1 MAIVAAP
8 PTPTPT
14 PTPPATPNPTAPTD
28 DDDNATPAESTES
41 PGRPY
46 TTIPLPHLPKL
57 ICGWNC
63 GRWLDDD
70 AGC

>member
-14 PTPPATPNPTAPTD
+14 PTPPATPNPTAPD